1 MSKIILEILTV
12 LVIAVLPQV
21 LNSFYPQEWK
31 DLLAK
36 FPANWRSASAFFSRI
51 GMILLALYIF
61 ANHLNGY
68 HIIGLTIR
76 EIQSFPTLLTAGGL
90 TIYLSLIFVFSRLRS
105 QKTKQEIAIR
115 QERTLAVLRYA
126 PNAGFWK
133 SLPSFVD
140 IWLAV
145 LGEELIYRGYF
156 VLLLGAVTGTFVPWV
171 LLSITLSILVH
182 LYQGLTLKVALGHAI
197 LAAIFI
203 TAILITKS
211 LFAAI
216 IPHLVYDTIWL
227 IRALRSTPKEEAPSP
242 S

>member
-12 LVIAVLPQV
+12 LVMAVLPQV

-61 ANHLNGY
+61 ANHPGGY
-68 HIIGLTIR
+68 HIVGLTNQ
-76 EIQSFPTLLTAGGL
+76 EIQSFPVLLTAGAL
-90 TIYLSLIFVFSRLRS
+90 TIYLSLIFVFSKLRS
-105 QKTKQEIAIR
+105 QKTKQEIEVR
-115 QERTLAVLRYA
+115 QQNTLAALRYS
-126 PNAGFWK
+126 PNAGFWGT
-133 SLPSFVD
+133 LLSFVD

-171 LLSITLSILVH
+171 VLSITLSVLVH
-182 LYQGLTLKVALGHAI
+182 LYQGFTWKVALGHAI

-203 TAILITKS
+203 AAALITKS

-216 IPHLVYDTIWL
+216 VPHLVYDTIWL
-227 IRALRSTPKEEAPSP
+227 ARALRSTPKETASL
-242 S
+242 